1 MLGALLGV
9 SAAFAFYQVSVEQR
23 SLRAEFE
30 RRVATLAEALVEA
43 VRQPLAKN
51 AEPELRRIVQ
61 RNSNQERLLGMA
73 IYDEAGK
80 RIAATDIERL
90 TQPFDAF
97 NMVQQ
102 HPEGIGEIVRA
113 GDKPLYWFALPVYE
127 DQRRLGVVAVVSD
140 ASEIEAQSQRI
151 LRDTTL
157 HTAAEALVLIV
168 AVLIVRASV
177 AGQIKHTAAWV
188 RAVRVGKRTPL
199 PLHHEV
205 FSPLTREVTDLARSL
220 DAARAQAEQ
229 EARLRDAS
237 ESRWT
242 AERLRVSV
250 QAKLENS
257 PLFVVANREPY
268 MHVLGESGV
277 SVLVPASGLSRRWS
291 RCCWPAKAR
300 GSRTDP
306 GTRIAR

>member
-1 MLGALLGV
+1 MRSSLRLLGPLLGALLGV
-9 SAAFAFYQVSVEQR
+9 SVAFAFYQISTEQR

-30 RRVATLAEALVEA
+30 RRVATLAEGLVET
-43 VRQPLAKN
+43 VRSPLAKN
-51 AEPELRRIVQ
+51 AESELRRIVQ

-73 IYDEAGK
+73 IYDDEGR

-97 NMVQQ
+97 NLVQQ
-102 HPEGIGEIVRA
+102 HPQGIGEIVRA
-113 GDKPLYWFALPVYE
+113 GDKPLYWFALPVYD
-127 DQRRLGVVAVVSD
+127 DQRRLGVLAVVCD

-157 HTAAEALVLIV
+157 RTGAEALVLIV

-188 RAVRVGKRTPL
+188 RSVRVGKRTPL
-199 PLHHEV
+199 GLHHEV

-250 QAKLENS
+250 QAKLQNS
-257 PLFVVANREPY
+257 SLFVVAIIF
-268 MHVLGESGV
+268 VV
-277 SVLVPASGLSRRWS
+277 SLVEA
-291 RCCWPAKAR
+291 
-300 GSRTDP
+300 
-306 GTRIAR
+306 

>member
-1 MLGALLGV
+1 M
-9 SAAFAFYQVSVEQR
+9 R
-23 SLRAEFE
+23 STWFSSIR
-30 RRVATLAEALVEA
+30 
-43 VRQPLAKN
+43 
-51 AEPELRRIVQ
+51 
-61 RNSNQERLLGMA
+61 
-73 IYDEAGK
+73 
-80 RIAATDIERL
+80 
-90 TQPFDAF
+90 
-97 NMVQQ
+97 
-102 HPEGIGEIVRA
+102 EGIGEIVRA

-268 MHVLGESGV
+268 IHVHGGTASSGACA
-277 SVLVPASGLSRRWS
+277 PASGLVTALEPVHAGLRRHVDRARQRQRRPRRS
-291 RCCWPAKAR
+291 TDEHDRVARPAGDPRYTLRRVWLTKEEEAGYYYGLRQR
-300 GSRTDP
+300 GALAALPHRLHAPDVPRRAT
-306 GTRIAR
+306 GTRTRR

>member
-9 SAAFAFYQVSVEQR
+9 STAFAFYQVSTEQR

-30 RRVATLAEALVEA
+30 RRVATLAEGLVEA

-51 AEPELRRIVQ
+51 AEPDLRRIVQ

-102 HPEGIGEIVRA
+102 HPRGIGEIVRA
-113 GDKPLYWFALPVYE
+113 GDKALYWFALPVYE
-127 DQRRLGVVAVVSD
+127 DQRRLGVVAVVCD

-157 HTAAEALVLIV
+157 HTARRSA
-168 AVLIVRASV
+168 RAHRRRADR
-177 AGQIKHTAAWV
+177 AGERRGADQAHGG
-188 RAVRVGKRTPL
+188 VGPVGAGRK
-199 PLHHEV
+199 
-205 FSPLTREVTDLARSL
+205 A
-220 DAARAQAEQ
+220 DAAAAAPR
-229 EARLRDAS
+229 
-237 ESRWT
+237 
-242 AERLRVSV
+242 
-250 QAKLENS
+250 
-257 PLFVVANREPY
+257 
-268 MHVLGESGV
+268 GI
-277 SVLVPASGLSRRWS
+277 LS
-291 RCCWPAKAR
+291 ADAR
-300 GSRTDP
+300 GDRP
-306 GTRIAR
+306 RAKPRRRARAGRAGGTPAGRERITMDGRAPCA

>member
-1 MLGALLGV
+1 MSTV
-9 SAAFAFYQVSVEQR
+9 FAFYQVSAEQR
-23 SLRAEFE
+23 SLRGEFE
-30 RRVATLAEALVEA
+30 RRVATLAEGLVEA

-73 IYDEAGK
+73 IYDEGGR

-97 NMVQQ
+97 NLVQQ
-102 HPEGIGEIVRA
+102 HPRGIGEIVRA
-113 GDKPLYWFALPVYE
+113 GDKALYWFALPVYE
-127 DQRRLGVVAVVSD
+127 DQRRLGVVAVVCD

-177 AGQIKHTAAWV
+177 AGADQAHGG
-188 RAVRVGKRTPL
+188 VGPVGAGRKRTPL

-229 EARLRDAS
+229 EARLG
-237 ESRWT
+237 T
-242 AERLRVSV
+242 
-250 QAKLENS
+250 
-257 PLFVVANREPY
+257 PANHDGRP
-268 MHVLGESGV
+268 S
-277 SVLVPASGLSRRWS
+277 AF
-291 RCCWPAKAR
+291 A
-300 GSRTDP
+300 
-306 GTRIAR
+306 

>member
-9 SAAFAFYQVSVEQR
+9 STVFAFYQVSTEQR

-30 RRVATLAEALVEA
+30 RRVATLAEGLVET

-73 IYDEAGK
+73 IYDEGGR

-97 NMVQQ
+97 NLVQL
-102 HPEGIGEIVRA
+102 HPRGIGEIVRA
-113 GDKPLYWFALPVYE
+113 GDKALYWFALPVYE

-140 ASEIEAQSQRI
+140 ASNRGTEPAHPARHDASHGR
-151 LRDTTL
+151 RSARAHRRGADRT
-157 HTAAEALVLIV
+157 
-168 AVLIVRASV
+168 ASV

-277 SVLVPASGLSRRWS
+277 SVLVPASGLVTAMEPVLLACEGTWI
-291 RCCWPAKAR
+291 AH
-300 GSRTDP
+300 GL